1 MTAHLQ
7 DSQGHATSG
16 THTTA
21 RTTRLRT
28 TRGVLAVVVAAAMYC
43 AVGSAPAMAAETPE
57 EAHAPGGWAR
67 VAHLSPDTKTVDVEL
82 TAVAGGEVLFELEDV
97 AYGDVSEYLRLPA
110 GTFVVDMTPAGS
122 GPDTDP
128 ALSQLITVQKDQP
141 VTLAVLGKNADLTAK
156 VIIDD
161 LTAPEDGRARIRVL
175 QASTLAETV
184 DIQTIMGD
192 PIAVGA
198 KSGQVT
204 GYATVDDG
212 LWELQL
218 FKNGAPSLA
227 NVDLV
232 PGSVNTL
239 LVLDNASGG
248 LTIKPISDSATVTE
262 TPVGGTDTG
271 SAPVAT
277 GDEGTPTGSATPWY
291 VVPFVAAGLAAFG
304 LLVRGG
310 SQKLLP
316 APVRRRP

>member
-1 MTAHLQ
+1 MTAHTQ
-7 DSQGHATSG
+7 DSPDHAASG
-16 THTTA
+16 TQPAA

-28 TRGVLAVVVAAAMYC
+28 TRGMLAVVVAAAMYG
-43 AVGSAPAMAAETPE
+43 AVSAAPAVAAEEPQTS
-57 EAHAPGGWAR
+57 GGWAR

-110 GTFVVDMTPAGS
+110 GTFVVDMTPADS
-122 GPDTDP
+122 APDTDP
-128 ALSQLITVQKDQP
+128 ALSQLITVQENQP

-156 VIIDD
+156 VIVDD

-204 GYATVDDG
+204 GYATVDAG
-212 LWELQL
+212 PWELQL
-218 FKNGAPSLA
+218 FKNGERSLA
-227 NVDLV
+227 TVDLL

-248 LTIKPISDSATVTE
+248 LTIKPISDSATVTD
-262 TPVGGTDTG
+262 TPVGGTNTG
-271 SAPVAT
+271 SAPLSA
-277 GDEGTPTGSATPWY
+277 GPRDSAATGSASPWH
-291 VVPFVAAGLAAFG
+291 VAPLVAAGLAAVVVVARGASQG
-304 LLVRGG
+304 LLPV
-310 SQKLLP
+310 
-316 APVRRRP
+316 PVRRRP